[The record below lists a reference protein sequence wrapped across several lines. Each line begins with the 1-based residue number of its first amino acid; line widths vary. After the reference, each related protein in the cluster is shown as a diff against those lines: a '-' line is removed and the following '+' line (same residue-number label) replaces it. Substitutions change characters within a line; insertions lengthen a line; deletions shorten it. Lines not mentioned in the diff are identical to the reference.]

1 MVRKKFKLT
10 IKQSIVLSL
19 VVMMVASIFVYYFST
34 DSHVKVLSCKNNYYL
49 SDSEV
54 YDLANVST
62 KTRIFLMPSII
73 LEKRVEKM
81 PFVQSCDVS
90 KKNRKLT
97 FNVQEKLIIGYYVKD
112 NKNYALCQDGSS
124 IEIEEQYLNMIVHFP
139 LLSNF
144 NAKQRKQLCEQFQKH
159 HKVLTRELI
168 EKFADYGFNKAHAIA
183 YGLIGYQL
191 AYLKANYPLS
201 FYGAILSNEQ
211 NSDVH
216 KMEYI
221 AEAKKYQIRILPPSI
236 NYSEHYFKQVEG
248 DLRFSLLAIKN
259 VGQAGYLAIVE
270 ERQKNGLFKDI
281 FDFVSRM
288 EGKKITSLMLESLI
302 DAGAFDEFGLNRA
315 TLKANL
321 EKITEYAHLKNMI
334 GIDEPPILEIIK
346 ENKMVRLELEKKALG
361 VYLTQHPLAYMKQ
374 KINQPILAVA
384 NLNEYVSKNVRV
396 LLSLSRVKVI
406 VDKKGNEMCF
416 IEGFDETGNVEGVVF
431 SSTYQ
436 RYKTLLEKNKIVC
449 IEGKMNY
456 RDKLSLVV
464 QNVKEVNEV

>member
-10 IKQSIVLSL
+10 IKQSIVISL

-168 EKFADYGFNKAHAIA
+168 EK
-183 YGLIGYQL
+183 L
-191 AYLKANYPLS
+191 AEIVPYKTSYDKNMFKITMQDGNIVYTNLKSIKMLS
-201 FYGAILSNEQ
+201 
-211 NSDVH
+211 
-216 KMEYI
+216 
-221 AEAKKYQIRILPPSI
+221 KYQSVLTKLKGQSVCLVLDSTHSTIEKVNCDDLNS
-236 NYSEHYFKQVEG
+236 KQ
-248 DLRFSLLAIKN
+248 K
-259 VGQAGYLAIVE
+259 VE
-270 ERQKNGLFKDI
+270 EKQEEKTEKVEKTEVTDENSTENTEVQEEQQPTED
-281 FDFVSRM
+281 
-288 EGKKITSLMLESLI
+288 ES
-302 DAGAFDEFGLNRA
+302 
-315 TLKANL
+315 
-321 EKITEYAHLKNMI
+321 
-334 GIDEPPILEIIK
+334 
-346 ENKMVRLELEKKALG
+346 ENQAEWVYDDNTG
-361 VYLTQHPLAYMKQ
+361 VYYHEAIGMYYDPNTDEYYDGNGTYYNWDEETQTFVEAY
-374 KINQPILAVA
+374 
-384 NLNEYVSKNVRV
+384 
-396 LLSLSRVKVI
+396 
-406 VDKKGNEMCF
+406 
-416 IEGFDETGNVEGVVF
+416 
-431 SSTYQ
+431 
-436 RYKTLLEKNKIVC
+436 
-449 IEGKMNY
+449 
-456 RDKLSLVV
+456 
-464 QNVKEVNEV
+464 